1 MVRWG
6 DIFGDDDDDDVG
18 VTKPV
23 SLDEQQQRRGSMLE
37 TMLMM
42 SEASKRAAYWVE
54 EIISNNE
61 ERMKLDKDG
70 RLLITGHLAFYRVNI
85 NAFLSKFNNPFDYN
99 SFDSVEVHPKSGLV
113 ESPKTA
119 CVQIRTSG
127 AMPAYDFL
135 GGYILGLMNDSASW
149 LEENMH
155 PLRRTLFDIYGMS
168 RSPLTES
175 LSRYLAQSV
184 GGVFNW
190 QEDTFTFNGTNGWKW
205 RINFANPLAQGYE
218 IKYQKPRQSWWNLMF
233 SDHTKETTGH
243 HTMSGFFGLV
253 EHLSEAPK
261 FLRTASEWET
271 DPIFIREVASVYP
284 PLAKVLI
291 HRIDAED
298 YSADRIYSFY
308 DEPIESDE
316 AVRVS
321 ILDDIIRQTV
331 WA

>member
-1 MVRWG
+1 MDG
-6 DIFGDDDDDDVG
+6 LGALFGNDDDSNDDGTNHD
-18 VTKPV
+18 
-23 SLDEQQQRRGSMLE
+23 SLNEQQQRRGSMLE

-42 SEASKRAAYWVE
+42 SEASKRAAHWVE

-61 ERMKLDKDG
+61 GRMKLDKEG
-70 RLLITGHLAFYRVNI
+70 RLLITGQLAFYRVDI

-127 AMPAYDFL
+127 SMPAYDFL
-135 GGYILGLMNDSASW
+135 GGYILGLMNDGVSW

-155 PLRRTLFDIYGMS
+155 PLRRTLFDIYGLS

-175 LSRYLAQSV
+175 LSRHFAQAV
-184 GGVFNW
+184 NGVFNW
-190 QEDTFTFNGTNGWKW
+190 EEDTFTFEGTNGWSW

-218 IKYQKPRQSWWNLMF
+218 IMYQKPRQTWWNLMF

-253 EHLSEAPK
+253 EHLSQAPN

-291 HRIDAED
+291 HRIEEEG
-298 YSADRIYSFY
+298 YSADQIYSFY
-308 DEPIESDE
+308 DEPIESNE
-316 AVRVS
+316 AERVS

>member
-1 MVRWG
+1 MVDWG
-6 DIFGDDDDDDVG
+6 GLFEFDDDGDDGANQSV
-18 VTKPV
+18 P
-23 SLDEQQQRRGSMLE
+23 LDEQQQRRENMLE

-42 SEASKRAAYWVE
+42 SEASKRAAHWVE

-61 ERMKLDKDG
+61 GRMKLDKEG
-70 RLLITGHLAFYRVNI
+70 RLLITGQLAYYRVNI

-127 AMPAYDFL
+127 SMPAYDFL

-149 LEENMH
+149 LEESMH
-155 PLRRTLFDIYGMS
+155 PLRRTLFDIYGLS

-175 LSRYLAQSV
+175 LSSHYAQAIN
-184 GGVFNW
+184 GVFNW
-190 QEDTFTFNGTNGWKW
+190 QDDTFTFNGTNGWKW
-205 RINFANPLAQGYE
+205 RINFSNPLGQGYE
-218 IKYQKPRQSWWNLMF
+218 ILYQKPRQTWWNSMF
-233 SDHTKETTGH
+233 SDHVKETTGH

-261 FLRTASEWET
+261 LLKTASEWET
-271 DPIFIREVASVYP
+271 DPIFIRKVASVYP
-284 PLAKVLI
+284 ALAKVLI
-291 HRIDAED
+291 HRIED
-298 YSADRIYSFY
+298 ENYSADQIYSFY

-316 AVRVS
+316 AERVS

>member
-1 MVRWG
+1 MVDWG
-6 DIFGDDDDDDVG
+6 GLSEFDDDGDDG
-18 VTKPV
+18 VNRSVP
-23 SLDEQQQRRGSMLE
+23 LNEQQERRENMLE

-42 SEASKRAAYWVE
+42 SEASKRAAHWVE

-61 ERMKLDKDG
+61 GRMKLDNEG
-70 RLLITGHLAFYRVNI
+70 RLLITGQLAFYRVNI

-127 AMPAYDFL
+127 SMPAYDFL

-155 PLRRTLFDIYGMS
+155 PLRRTLFEIYGLS

-175 LSRYLAQSV
+175 LSSHYAQAIN
-184 GGVFNW
+184 GVFNW
-190 QEDTFTFNGTNGWKW
+190 REDTFTFNGTNGWKW
-205 RINFANPLAQGYE
+205 RINFSNPLGQGFE
-218 IKYQKPRQSWWNLMF
+218 VLYQKPRQTWWNSMF
-233 SDHTKETTGH
+233 SDHVKETTGH

-261 FLRTASEWET
+261 LLKTASEWET
-271 DPIFIREVASVYP
+271 DPIFIRKVASVYP
-284 PLAKVLI
+284 ALAKVLI
-291 HRIDAED
+291 HRIERED
-298 YSADRIYSFY
+298 YSADQIYSFY

-316 AVRVS
+316 AERVS

>member
-1 MVRWG
+1 MVSWG
-6 DIFGDDDDDDVG
+6 DIFGYDDDDDVG

-23 SLDEQQQRRGSMLE
+23 SLDEQHQRRGSMLE

-316 AVRVS
+316 AERVS